1 MQAQLSVD
9 KCADISLN
17 EKSLPDTTLKTPKEA
32 PSPDK
37 EKTVKATNGD
47 VAAKI
52 SSASDMSTTPS
63 NVRTVAASITNGVK
77 LESSISAYVI
87 EPVKQCPA
95 NGLIIDSTQTESDP
109 RAINEVSEVSHSP
122 TATPPAS
129 TPPTSTPP
137 TSTKKEKI
145 GGFLPNG
152 CHNIFP
158 FIKSKSSNSKK
169 DKKQKSTNVVDVSV
183 SGGAVTQLS
192 QNTKVPA
199 VELIKTAASGLN
211 NGTAVFDHHS
221 PLMMTTASSTKLE
234 LANINPDYIDMVKN
248 MQLPADACVD
258 KMKKLKL

>member
-1 MQAQLSVD
+1 M
-9 KCADISLN
+9 DISLN
-17 EKSLPDTTLKTPKEA
+17 EKPVRDTNNKTPKEA
-32 PSPDK
+32 SSPDK
-37 EKTVKATNGD
+37 EKSVKTTNGD

-63 NVRTVAASITNGVK
+63 NVRTLAVSISNGVK
-77 LESSISAYVI
+77 PESAYVI
-87 EPVKQCPA
+87 EPVRPYPLK
-95 NGLIIDSTQTESDP
+95 GIVIESYETTTQTDSDP
-109 RAINEVSEVSHSP
+109 KAISEVSEGSLSP
-122 TATPPAS
+122 TSTPPTP

-169 DKKQKSTNVVDVSV
+169 DKKQKGANAVDVTAG
-183 SGGAVTQLS
+183 GGAVTQLPA
-192 QNTKVPA
+192 NTKVTA
-199 VELIKTAASGLN
+199 VDPIKTSASTLN
-211 NGTAVFDHHS
+211 NGAALFDHHS
-221 PLMMTTASSTKLE
+221 PLMMTTDSSTKLE